1 VLKSLEGPVG
11 LILILIVVA
20 IFAGPKLPGAA
31 KGIAQS
37 IKIFRKEVK
46 SDEKKS
52 EESKSEK
59 GSDEAGKGSAE
70 DNSSN
75 KN

>member
-1 VLKSLEGPVG
+1 MFRSLEGPVG
-11 LILILIVVA
+11 VILVLVIVA

-31 KGIAQS
+31 KGLAES

-46 SDEKKS
+46 SDDKS
-52 EESKSEK
+52 NAPKPDAPAKSD
-59 GSDEAGKGSAE
+59 SQDE
-70 DNSSN
+70 NST

>member
-1 VLKSLEGPVG
+1 VFRSLEGPVG
-11 LILILIVVA
+11 IILVLVIVA

-31 KGIAQS
+31 KGLAES

-46 SDEKKS
+46 SDDKS
-52 EESKSEK
+52 TTSKPDAPAK
-59 GSDEAGKGSAE
+59 SDSQDE
-70 DNSSN
+70 NTN

>member
-1 VLKSLEGPVG
+1 MLRTFEGPVG
-11 LILILIVVA
+11 LILILILVA

-46 SDEKKS
+46 GEDKAGETTKAGEAKSGNEDET
-52 EESKSEK
+52 SK
-59 GSDEAGKGSAE
+59 
-70 DNSSN
+70 N
-75 KN
+75 

>member
-1 VLKSLEGPVG
+1 MFRSLEGPVG
-11 LILILIVVA
+11 IILVLVIVA

-31 KGIAQS
+31 KGLAES

-46 SDEKKS
+46 SDDKS
-52 EESKSEK
+52 TTSKQDAPAK
-59 GSDEAGKGSAE
+59 SDSQDE
-70 DNSSN
+70 NTN

>member
-1 VLKSLEGPVG
+1 VLRTLEGPVG
-11 LILILIVVA
+11 LILILILVA

-46 SDEKKS
+46 GDDAKDSAKAGEKKS
-52 EESKSEK
+52 GNEDETSK
-59 GSDEAGKGSAE
+59 
-70 DNSSN
+70 N
-75 KN
+75 

>member
-1 VLKSLEGPVG
+1 MFRSLEGPVG

-37 IKIFRKEVK
+37 IKIFKKEVK
-46 SDEKKS
+46 SDDKKP
-52 EESKSEK
+52 EDKPE
-59 GSDEAGKGSAE
+59 EAGKGSTE
-70 DNSSN
+70 DTSSN

>member
-1 VLKSLEGPVG
+1 MFKSLEGPVG

-37 IKIFRKEVK
+37 IKVFRKEVK
-46 SDEKKS
+46 SDEKKP
-52 EESKSEK
+52 EEAKSDK
-59 GSDEAGKGSAE
+59 DSAE
-70 DNSSN
+70 DNTSN

>member
-1 VLKSLEGPVG
+1 VFRSLEGPVG

-37 IKIFRKEVK
+37 IKIFKKEVK
-46 SDEKKS
+46 SDDKKP
-52 EESKSEK
+52 EDKPE
-59 GSDEAGKGSAE
+59 EAGKGSTE
-70 DNSSN
+70 DTSSN